1 MSLAAR
7 TPTPPPVHD
16 RGMRLLWQIARPQR
30 TLLIVAL
37 ALSIATAVLT
47 VLQPQYLQRAVNGL
61 VAGGATSSVLVLLG
75 ALTVAAALVGGAQT
89 YVTQRAAESAV
100 LDLRRRMVGR
110 LVRGTV
116 ESHDRQNSADLLSRT
131 VNDTNLVKLMVS
143 AGLIPVTGALVT
155 LVGIVGFMIALD
167 PLLVVVT
174 LAVVI
179 FALVVVVLVGRPA
192 RENSLQVQES
202 TGAFTVAVE
211 RMLAGIRTVKA
222 FGAEDV
228 EERGIAVRSREM
240 WRANLRLAKLIAL
253 VQPSVNLVMQASL
266 VIVIIVGAAR
276 VAAGPLDLGGLLA
289 YTMYM
294 VLMVMPISTLSQA
307 YTQIQVGRG
316 ALIRLN
322 ELDRIEADDPG
333 DGSREIVATTAD
345 QTRPHIEFRRVG
357 FGYDP
362 TQPVLTD
369 IDFVIGKGERVAI
382 VGRSGSGKT
391 SLIELLEKFYEPDS
405 GEILVNG
412 TPLESMGTRQLRST
426 IGYMPQHPSALTGTL
441 RENLSM
447 GRLHVPDRDLLE
459 VLAKVGL
466 RDLAD
471 RSTDGLDADLGQS
484 GATLSGGQA
493 QRLAWARV
501 LLSGNELVVLD
512 EPTSSLDPRTEDAML
527 KLLADYARER
537 TVVTVTHR
545 PDAIVGADRVI
556 VVDDGRV
563 ATYTSYDELVT
574 DWPHL
579 ASPVPGKAL
588 AEDAV

>member
-1 MSLAAR
+1 M
-7 TPTPPPVHD
+7 
-16 RGMRLLWQIARPQR
+16 
-30 TLLIVAL
+30 
-37 ALSIATAVLT
+37 
-47 VLQPQYLQRAVNGL
+47 
-61 VAGGATSSVLVLLG
+61 
-75 ALTVAAALVGGAQT
+75 
-89 YVTQRAAESAV
+89 
-100 LDLRRRMVGR
+100 
-110 LVRGTV
+110 
-116 ESHDRQNSADLLSRT
+116 
-131 VNDTNLVKLMVS
+131 
-143 AGLIPVTGALVT
+143 
-155 LVGIVGFMIALD
+155 
-167 PLLVVVT
+167 
-174 LAVVI
+174 
-179 FALVVVVLVGRPA
+179 
-192 RENSLQVQES
+192 
-202 TGAFTVAVE
+202 
-211 RMLAGIRTVKA
+211 
-222 FGAEDV
+222 
-228 EERGIAVRSREM
+228 
-240 WRANLRLAKLIAL
+240 
-253 VQPSVNLVMQASL
+253 
-266 VIVIIVGAAR
+266 
-276 VAAGPLDLGGLLA
+276 
-289 YTMYM
+289 
-294 VLMVMPISTLSQA
+294 
-307 YTQIQVGRG
+307 
-316 ALIRLN
+316 IRLN

-333 DGSREIVATTAD
+333 DASREIVATTAD

-441 RENLSM
+441 RENLTM